1 MVDTFKYLFQRSIQ
15 IMMDI
20 KITYGKISIFAEI
33 KVVLLWVSVE
43 LKTIEF
49 SVCNATPPPK
59 KKQTLGR
66 EMV

>member
-49 SVCNATPPPK
+49 SVCNAPPPK
-59 KKQTLGR
+59 KNKP
-66 EMV
+66 